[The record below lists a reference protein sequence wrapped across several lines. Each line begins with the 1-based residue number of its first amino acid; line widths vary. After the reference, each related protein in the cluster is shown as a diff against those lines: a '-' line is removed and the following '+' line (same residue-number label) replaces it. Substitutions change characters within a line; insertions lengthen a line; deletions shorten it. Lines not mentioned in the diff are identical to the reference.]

1 MSNEN
6 KKKAEHRLIQLLKAE
21 VEAVS
26 TVVLGDSHEEEANLE
41 QIRVGVGF
49 CRLQWPNIFKW
60 ETSKMV

>member
-6 KKKAEHRLIQLLKAE
+6 KKKTEHRLIQLLKVE
-21 VEAVS
+21 VEAVF

-49 CRLQWPNIFKW
+49 CRLQWPNIIKC
-60 ETSKMV
+60 ETSKTV